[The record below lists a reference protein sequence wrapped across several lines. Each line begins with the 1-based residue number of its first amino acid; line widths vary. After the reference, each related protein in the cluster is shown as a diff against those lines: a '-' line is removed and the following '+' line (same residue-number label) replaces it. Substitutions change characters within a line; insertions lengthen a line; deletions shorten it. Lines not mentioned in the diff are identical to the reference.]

1 MKALSNE
8 QSITSTLIQQL
19 LPFFPIE
26 LRGAVELEAQTL
38 SLSATRLGLE
48 VLDAERR
55 AITFS
60 SAVERAGEYPLLGRV
75 YYGALNLLQWQVPP
89 QMREML
95 RLILTHTIEGRFESV
110 RQFLFSIARR
120 KDDAE
125 AALCRFMLWAAVR
138 INLTILTWHQP
149 LLEAVGTL
157 DQIEERSEAVLRE
170 LLEVPDL
177 VEPDCRPL
185 YVLVAIALEEA
196 CAAAAPL
203 LAGAMTRFESESG
216 DALRLVRGLT
226 ARDAAVFQ
234 PGRFT
239 GAPGSQQIL
248 DRFPQHDYPS
258 VGAIEQQRSRI
269 RKRIDTL
276 SPADGRLIDIIVE
289 MDRGKP

>member
-1 MKALSNE
+1 MKALPNE
-8 QSITSTLIQQL
+8 QSITSALIQQL
-19 LPFFPIE
+19 LPFFPIT
-26 LRGAVELEAQTL
+26 LRHVVELEAQTL

-48 VLDAERR
+48 ILDAERR

-60 SAVERAGEYPLLGRV
+60 IAVERGGEFPLMGRV
-75 YYGALNLLQWQVPP
+75 YFGALNLLQWQVPP
-89 QMREML
+89 PMREML
-95 RLILTHTIEGRFESV
+95 RLILTHAIEGRFESV
-110 RQFLFSIARR
+110 RQLLFSIARR

-125 AALCRFMLWAAVR
+125 AALCRFMFWAAVR

-157 DQIEERSEAVLRE
+157 DQIEERSEEVLRE

-177 VEPDCRPL
+177 LEPDCRPL
-185 YVLVAIALEEA
+185 HTLIAVALEEA

-203 LAGAMTRFESESG
+203 LAGAMTRFESELG
-216 DALRLVRGLT
+216 DALHLVRGLT

-239 GAPGSQQIL
+239 GASGSQQIL
-248 DRFPQHDYPS
+248 DRFPQHEYQS
-258 VGAIEQQRSRI
+258 VSAIEKQRSRI

-276 SPADGRLIDIIVE
+276 RPAQGRLIDIIVE